1 MQIDVIVENVIFRN
15 EQNGY
20 SVLVVSADREEI
32 TAVGIFPTIAIGER
46 LRLNGELVFHKK
58 YGEQFKVETVEFIQ
72 PETDKELALYLGAG
86 LFTGVGE
93 VLSKR
98 IVEKF
103 GKRTFEIIEK
113 EPERLA
119 EIPKISVKL
128 AASIHKEY
136 LEKLAMRD
144 AVMYLQKYDISIST
158 AIRIFNVYGAE
169 TVDIVKD
176 NPYRLVEDVDGIGF
190 IKADAIAAKLGVEKE
205 SEFRVR
211 AGVIHVLNEAEKSGG
226 HTCLPLD
233 YLVASAA
240 DLLDVDPELVESTL
254 TILLYN
260 RKIIKEVKSDD
271 GEEKLF
277 IALTKNYALENGIAS
292 ALLKM
297 IKYAERLP
305 IDADKDIALYEKQHG
320 ITFHESQKAAIK
332 SAVNNGVAVISG
344 GPGTGKTTI
353 INCIVSI
360 LGDNGCRVAL
370 AAPTGRAAK
379 RMSDAGEK
387 EAKTL
392 HRLLGVH
399 YENGH
404 LSFCYNEHTPL
415 ETDCLIIDEI
425 SMADVYIFNS
435 VLKALPLG
443 ARIVLVGDSDQL
455 PSVSAGNILSDVI
468 ASGIVPIS
476 FLTYVYRQSE
486 RSLIVTNAHRINE
499 GEMPLFDNDSE
510 DFFFFETEDR
520 ELELK
525 TIVEMVKDRL
535 PRFKKISSSD
545 IQVLAP
551 QKKGIVGVNNL
562 NVCLQNALN
571 PDGKG
576 MKVGETEYRVGDR
589 VMHVRNNYEL
599 AWERNGN
606 LSEKGQGVFNGDS
619 GVVMCLTLDGLKVLM
634 DDDRI
639 VTYDRETLGELMLAY
654 AISVHKSQGSEFP
667 AVIVALSSGSYLLN
681 TKNLLYTAVT
691 RAKNTVVLVG
701 DRKTVYKM
709 VKTDYIEKR
718 YTLLV
723 ELIEKNRRKQEALGD

>member
-20 SVLVVSADREEI
+20 SVLVVNADREDI
-32 TAVGIFPTIAIGER
+32 TAVGIFPTITIGER
-46 LRLNGELVFHKK
+46 LRLTGDLVFHKK
-58 YGEQFKVETVEFIQ
+58 YGEQFKVETVEFIR
-72 PETDKELALYLGAG
+72 PESDKELAMYLGAG

-103 GKRTFEIIEK
+103 GKDTFEIIEK
-113 EPERLA
+113 HPERLA
-119 EIPKISVKL
+119 EIPKISAKL
-128 AASIHKEY
+128 AANIHREY

-169 TVDIVKD
+169 TVDMVTE

-211 AGVIHVLNEAEKSGG
+211 AGVIHVLTEAEKSGG
-226 HTCLPLD
+226 HTCLPQD
-233 YLVASAA
+233 YLITTAAS
-240 DLLDVDPELVESTL
+240 LLDVDEDLVKNTL

-260 RKIIKEVKSDD
+260 RKIIKENKSED
-271 GEEKLF
+271 GEEKTFL
-277 IALTKNYALENGIAS
+277 ALTKNYALENGIAS

-297 IKYAERLP
+297 IKLADPLP
-305 IDADKDIALYEKQHG
+305 IDADKDIALYEKQHD
-320 ITFHESQKAAIK
+320 ITFHESQKDAIR
-332 SAVNNGVAVISG
+332 SAVNNGVVVISG

-360 LGDNGCRVAL
+360 LSDNGQRVAL

-415 ETDCLIIDEI
+415 DVDCLIIDEI

-468 ASGIVPIS
+468 ASGIVPVN

-486 RSLIVTNAHRINE
+486 RSLIVTNAHRIND

-510 DFFFFETEDR
+510 DFYFYETEDK

-535 PRFKKISSSD
+535 PRFKGISSSD

-551 QKKGIVGVNNL
+551 QKKGVVGVNNL

-576 MKVGETEYRVGDR
+576 VRIGETEYRVGDR

-599 AWERNGN
+599 DWERGVGIA
-606 LSEKGQGVFNGDS
+606 EKGQGVFNGDS
-619 GVVMCLTLDGLKVLM
+619 GVVLSLTSDGLKVLM

-667 AVIVALSSGSYLLN
+667 AVIIALSSGSYMLN

-723 ELIEKNRRKQEALGD
+723 ELIEKNRRKQEALSE

>member
-1 MQIDVIVENVIFRN
+1 MQIDVVVENVIFRN

-20 SVLVVSADREEI
+20 SVLVVNADREDI
-32 TAVGIFPTIAIGER
+32 TAVGIFPTITIGER
-46 LRLNGELVFHKK
+46 LRLTGEIVFHKK

-72 PETDKELALYLGAG
+72 PESDKELALYLGAG

-103 GKRTFEIIEK
+103 GKNTFEIIEK
-113 EPERLA
+113 QPERLA
-119 EIPKISVKL
+119 EIPKISAKL
-128 AASIHKEY
+128 ASSIHKEY

-169 TVDIVKD
+169 TVDIVKE

-226 HTCLPLD
+226 HTCLPQD
-233 YLVASAA
+233 YLVETAA
-240 DLLDVDPELVESTL
+240 ALLDVDEDLVRNTL

-260 RKIIKEVKSDD
+260 RKIIKATKSDD

-277 IALTKNYALENGIAS
+277 LALTKNYALENGIAS
-292 ALLKM
+292 SLLKM
-297 IKYAERLP
+297 IKLADPLP

-320 ITFHESQKAAIK
+320 ITFHESQKNAIR
-332 SAVNNGVAVISG
+332 SAVNSGVAVISG

-360 LGDNGCRVAL
+360 LSDSGQRVAL

-415 ETDCLIIDEI
+415 DVDCLIIDEI

-468 ASGIVPIS
+468 ASGIVPVS

-486 RSLIVTNAHRINE
+486 RSLIVTNAHRIND
-499 GEMPLFDNDSE
+499 GEMPLIDNDSE
-510 DFFFFETEDR
+510 DFYFYETEDK

-535 PRFKKISSSD
+535 PRFKGISSSD

-562 NVCLQNALN
+562 NVRLQNALN

-576 MKVGETEYRVGDR
+576 VRIGETEYRVGDR

-599 AWERNGN
+599 SWERGVGIT
-606 LSEKGQGVFNGDS
+606 EKGQGVFNGDS
-619 GVVMCLTLDGLKVLM
+619 GVVLSLTSDGLKVLM

-667 AVIVALSSGSYLLN
+667 AVIVALSSGSYMLN

-723 ELIEKNRRKQEALGD
+723 ELIEINRRKQEALSE

>member
-20 SVLVVSADREEI
+20 SVLVVNADREDI
-32 TAVGIFPTIAIGER
+32 TAVGIFPTITIGER
-46 LRLNGELVFHKK
+46 LRLTGDLVFHKK

-72 PETDKELALYLGAG
+72 PESDKELALYLGAG

-103 GKRTFEIIEK
+103 GKDTFEIIEK
-113 EPERLA
+113 HPERLA
-119 EIPKISVKL
+119 EIPKISAKL
-128 AASIHKEY
+128 AANIHREY
-136 LEKLAMRD
+136 IEKLAMRD

-169 TVDIVKD
+169 TVDMVTE

-226 HTCLPLD
+226 HTCLPQD
-233 YLVASAA
+233 YLIATAAS
-240 DLLDVDPELVESTL
+240 LLDVDEELVKNTL

-260 RKIIKEVKSDD
+260 RKIIKENKSED
-271 GEEKLF
+271 GEEKTFL
-277 IALTKNYALENGIAS
+277 ALTKNYALENGIAS
-292 ALLKM
+292 SLLKM
-297 IKYAERLP
+297 IKLADPLP

-320 ITFHESQKAAIK
+320 ITFHESQKDAIR
-332 SAVNNGVAVISG
+332 SAVNNGVVVISG

-360 LGDNGCRVAL
+360 LSDNGQRVAL

-415 ETDCLIIDEI
+415 DVDCLIIDEI

-468 ASGIVPIS
+468 ASGIVPVN

-486 RSLIVTNAHRINE
+486 RSLIVTNAHRIND

-510 DFFFFETEDR
+510 DFYFYETEDK

-535 PRFKKISSSD
+535 PRFKGISSSD

-551 QKKGIVGVNNL
+551 QKKGVVGVNNL

-576 MKVGETEYRVGDR
+576 VRIGETEYRVGDR

-599 AWERNGN
+599 DWERGVGIA
-606 LSEKGQGVFNGDS
+606 EKGQGVFNGDS
-619 GVVMCLTLDGLKVLM
+619 GVVLSLTSDGLKVLM

-667 AVIVALSSGSYLLN
+667 AVIIALSSGSYMLN

-723 ELIEKNRRKQEALGD
+723 ELIEKNRRKQEALSE

>member
-20 SVLVVSADREEI
+20 SVLVVNADREDI
-32 TAVGIFPTIAIGER
+32 TAVGIFPTITIGER
-46 LRLNGELVFHKK
+46 LRLTGDLVFHKK

-72 PETDKELALYLGAG
+72 PESDKELALYLGAG

-103 GKRTFEIIEK
+103 GKDTFEIIENH
-113 EPERLA
+113 PERLA
-119 EIPKISVKL
+119 EIPKISAKL
-128 AASIHKEY
+128 AANIHREY

-169 TVDIVKD
+169 TIDMVTE

-226 HTCLPLD
+226 HTCLPQD
-233 YLVASAA
+233 YLIATAAS
-240 DLLDVDPELVESTL
+240 LLDVDEDLVKNTL

-260 RKIIKEVKSDD
+260 RKIIKENKSED
-271 GEEKLF
+271 GEEKIFL
-277 IALTKNYALENGIAS
+277 ALTKNYALENGIAS
-292 ALLKM
+292 SLLKM
-297 IKYAERLP
+297 IKLADPLP

-320 ITFHESQKAAIK
+320 ITFHESQKDAIR
-332 SAVNNGVAVISG
+332 SAVNNGVVVISG

-360 LGDNGCRVAL
+360 LSDNGQRVAL

-415 ETDCLIIDEI
+415 DVDCLIIDEI

-468 ASGIVPIS
+468 ASGIVPVN

-486 RSLIVTNAHRINE
+486 RSLIVTNAHRIND

-510 DFFFFETEDR
+510 DFYFYETEDK

-535 PRFKKISSSD
+535 PRFKGISSSD

-551 QKKGIVGVNNL
+551 QKKGVVGVNNL

-576 MKVGETEYRVGDR
+576 VRIGETEYRVGDR

-599 AWERNGN
+599 DWERGVGIA
-606 LSEKGQGVFNGDS
+606 EKGQGVFNGDS
-619 GVVMCLTLDGLKVLM
+619 GVVLSLTSDGLKVLM

-667 AVIVALSSGSYLLN
+667 AVIIALSSGSYMLN

-723 ELIEKNRRKQEALGD
+723 ELIEKNRRKQEALSE